1 MRNIYV
7 LFFCFLLSQVEG
19 QTEFKEYENGLI
31 YSSSAISKLTEIV
44 GEKNEEFRT
53 CDLTKSF
60 ASSSQTKG
68 YVFEIDESYKKAL
81 REDVESNISLNAFL
95 SKYKE
100 DKGSLYLIIKS
111 KYTNYKEE
119 KYIRFNMYPDE
130 NSLQIP
136 EEKWKNS
143 KFGSWIVDFSREG
156 DIDILYVTNEFKTQ
170 ELPDTYKK
178 MVQYS
183 ECLIDSTTTVFKENA
198 SGSRFRNGIDDT
210 LKTKK
215 QRQFFRFIE
224 EKIGVKE
231 PDFDDYELKNGE
243 IDYKKYSKDFTKY
256 EEKKETHITSYL
268 CEEPQ
273 FLKLLNETYDESVE
287 NGSSTNEIE
296 TYVAKYMSTAK
307 ALELKRSRIVMGSC
321 SMDTSPRIHA
331 MNISQLSAESYN
343 WDVFLRAHLNIMN
356 DRFER
361 ASDGSYAWEQRN
373 TYIKELEILNI
384 HVPDLLLGM
393 SFRVSNPSK
402 NHYYGSINRLGR
414 AIAESKDLDTFETM
428 ITAAI
433 KDEKLDDFN
442 RLLMFYL
449 YGNLRYHLDK
459 NAGLDFDRTLVKAQA
474 KFLPEYL
481 IEDDI

>member
-1 MRNIYV
+1 MRNICV
-7 LFFCFLLSQVEG
+7 LFCCFLLSQING

-31 YSSSAISKLTEIV
+31 YSLNAISKLTEIV

-60 ASSSQTKG
+60 ASTPQTKG
-68 YVFEIDESYKKAL
+68 YVFEIDESYKQTL
-81 REDVESNISLNAFL
+81 REDVEGNISLDAFL

-119 KYIRFNMYPDE
+119 KYIRFDMYPDE

-136 EEKWKNS
+136 EEEWES
-143 KFGSWIVDFSREG
+143 SRFGSWIVNFSHQG
-156 DIDILYVTNEFKTQ
+156 DIDVLYVTNEFETQ

-198 SGSRFRNGIDDT
+198 SRNRFRNSIDDT
-210 LKTKK
+210 LKAKK
-215 QRQFFRFIE
+215 QKQFFKFIE
-224 EKIGVKE
+224 EQIGVKE
-231 PDFDDYELKNGE
+231 PDFEDYELKNGE
-243 IDYKKYSKDFTKY
+243 INYKKYRKAYVKY

-268 CEEPQ
+268 YEEPQ
-273 FLKLLNETYDESVE
+273 FLKLLNETYEESVE

-296 TYVAKYMSTAK
+296 TYVAKYLSKAK
-307 ALELKRSRIVMGSC
+307 ALELKRSRVVMGTC

-361 ASDGSYAWEQRN
+361 ASDGSYAWEQRH
-373 TYIKELEILNI
+373 TYIKELEVLQIN
-384 HVPDLLLGM
+384 VPDLLLGM

-414 AIAESKDLDTFETM
+414 AIAESKDLDTFETI
-428 ITAAI
+428 ITKAI
-433 KDEKLDDFN
+433 KDQELDDFN

-459 NAGLDFDRTLVKAQA
+459 NAELDFDRTLINEKA
-474 KFLPEYL
+474 KLLPEYL
-481 IEDDI
+481 VKEGL